1 MWLTLLLGL
10 QCYIFGFNFATLPC
24 MKKLNG
30 INYLIFDLG
39 NVIYDID
46 YSLTFNKLNSRLPE
60 KDHGLGKKF
69 MVSDI
74 HFNLEMG
81 KISEE
86 TFRNGVREFFKQDWD
101 DAWIDEIWNA
111 LLVDIP
117 FDRIQLLLRLKQT
130 YPLYM
135 LSNTNSIHF
144 KVVDRLFREKLSD
157 AEWPLLFDKLFLSH
171 EMGLR
176 KPSAEIYQEVVRQIG
191 GAPGEC
197 LFFDDLPENLIG
209 AEKVG
214 MKTFH
219 IDHPNALIRFF
230 EDV

>member
-1 MWLTLLLGL
+1 
-10 QCYIFGFNFATLPC
+10 

-30 INYLIFDLG
+30 IKFLIFDLG

-69 MVSDI
+69 MVSDT

-81 KISEE
+81 KISEA
-86 TFRNGVREFFKQDWD
+86 TFRNGVRDYFKQDWE

-117 FDRIQLLLRLKQT
+117 SDRIELLLQLKQT
-130 YPLYM
+130 YPLYL

-144 KVVDRLFREKLSD
+144 KVVDQLFRKKLSD
-157 AEWPLLFDKLFLSH
+157 DEWPLLFDKLFLSH
-171 EMGLR
+171 EMGFR
-176 KPSAEIYQEVVRQIG
+176 KPSAEIYNEVVRQIG
-191 GAPGEC
+191 GKPGEC
-197 LFFDDLPENLIG
+197 LFFDDLQENLMG

-214 MKTFH
+214 MKTFL
-219 IDHPNALIRFF
+219 IDSPNALIRFF

>member
-1 MWLTLLLGL
+1 
-10 QCYIFGFNFATLPC
+10 
-24 MKKLNG
+24 MKTLNG
-30 INYLIFDLG
+30 IKFLIFDLG

-46 YSLTFNKLNSRLPE
+46 YSLTFNKLNSRLQE
-60 KDHGLGKKF
+60 SDHELGKKF
-69 MVSDI
+69 MVSDT

-86 TFRNGVREFFKQDWD
+86 IFRNGVREYFKQDWD

-117 FDRIQLLLRLKQT
+117 MDRIQLLLRLKQQ
-130 YPLYM
+130 YKLYL

-144 KVVDRLFREKLSD
+144 KIVEQVFRQKLD
-157 AEWPLLFDKLFLSH
+157 DTEWSMLFDKVFLSH

-176 KPSAEIYQEVVRQIG
+176 KPSEEIYREVVRQIG
-191 GAPGEC
+191 GEAHEC
-197 LFFDDLPENLIG
+197 LFFDDLPENLKG

-214 MKTFH
+214 MKTYH
-219 IDHPNALIRFF
+219 IDQPTALIRFF
-230 EDV
+230 EDVQ

>member
-1 MWLTLLLGL
+1 
-10 QCYIFGFNFATLPC
+10 

-30 INYLIFDLG
+30 IKFLIFDLG

-69 MVSDI
+69 MVSDT
-74 HFNLEMG
+74 HFSLETG

-86 TFRNGVREFFKQDWD
+86 SFRNGVREYFSQDWD

-117 FDRIQLLLRLKQT
+117 MDRVQLLLRLKEQ
-130 YPLYM
+130 YPLYL

-144 KVVDRLFREKLSD
+144 KVVDQVFREKLTD
-157 AEWPLLFDKLFLSH
+157 TEWSMLFDKVFLSH

-176 KPSAEIYQEVVRQIG
+176 KPSEEIYREVVRQIG
-191 GAPGEC
+191 GEAQEC
-197 LFFDDLPENLIG
+197 LFFDDLPENLKG

-214 MKTFH
+214 MRTFH
-219 IDHPNALIRFF
+219 IDNPNALIRFF

>member
-1 MWLTLLLGL
+1 
-10 QCYIFGFNFATLPC
+10 
-24 MKKLNG
+24 MKTLNG
-30 INYLIFDLG
+30 IKFLIFDLG

-46 YSLTFNKLNSRLPE
+46 YSLTFNKLNSRLQE
-60 KDHGLGKKF
+60 SDHELGKKF
-69 MVSDI
+69 MVSDT

-86 TFRNGVREFFKQDWD
+86 IFRNGVREYFKQDWD

-117 FDRIQLLLRLKQT
+117 MDRIQLLLRLKQR
-130 YPLYM
+130 YKLYL

-144 KVVDRLFREKLSD
+144 KIVEQVFRQKLDGTEWSMLFEKV
-157 AEWPLLFDKLFLSH
+157 FLSH

-176 KPSAEIYQEVVRQIG
+176 KPSEEIYREVVRQIG
-191 GAPGEC
+191 GEAHEC
-197 LFFDDLPENLIG
+197 LFFDDLPENLKG

-214 MKTFH
+214 MKTYH
-219 IDHPNALIRFF
+219 IDQPTSLIRFF
-230 EDV
+230 EDVQ